1 MVCSAPQLELNE
13 DEAEEERSDAARS
26 HDKRFSGRICHM
38 CVVRAVE
45 RKGLQT
51 PHAVADR
58 PLRPLVSHCTALRR
72 RVNVDLATLA
82 SFSTRKLDSR

>member
-13 DEAEEERSDAARS
+13 DEAEEERSYAARS

-45 RKGLQT
+45 REEVTRVQN
-51 PHAVADR
+51 AVFPVIVPGREFGRA
-58 PLRPLVSHCTALRR
+58 RR
-72 RVNVDLATLA
+72 
-82 SFSTRKLDSR
+82 